1 MTHNNLRSS
10 LRNSVKA
17 AFLLT
22 LCASPAMAQT
32 YGFSYRIETG
42 GVPGPSQYSSSSVSG
57 ATELVR
63 HADPAGGTWGTTVK
77 NTVYADAG
85 AHLTAKQGD
94 MTVFTD
100 ATADPLSATS
110 LPNSYPYGFSEV
122 RFSDSAVIES
132 DTLPLNTPVTLT
144 FHSDLDVDLGTPT
157 GSVAGSFYGE
167 HYIGGRNS
175 YLQQAFSTTN
185 MSYSTFMPDIVINT
199 RVGARISMTGRV
211 YINLRAHYFA
221 NYASGPVWGGSI
233 SGMARLRPVLTSSNG
248 ADVRVKA
255 DSGVI
260 YNVSSAN

>member
-1 MTHNNLRSS
+1 MNHIHLRQALS
-10 LRNSVKA
+10 A
-17 AFLLT
+17 ALLLT
-22 LCASPAMAQT
+22 LSASSAMAQT

-42 GVPGPSQYSSSSVSG
+42 GVPGPNQNSTGSASG
-57 ATELVR
+57 ATELVK
-63 HADPAGGTWGTTVK
+63 HADPAGGNWGTTVK

-94 MTVFTD
+94 MTVFAD
-100 ATADPLSATS
+100 ATANTLSATS
-110 LPNSYPYGFSEV
+110 FPNSYPYGFSEV

-144 FHSDLDVDLGTPT
+144 FQSDLDVDLGIPT

-167 HYIGGRNS
+167 HYIGGRSS
-175 YLQQAFSTTN
+175 YLQQTFSYGD
-185 MSYSTFMPDIVINT
+185 MDYSTFMPDIVVNT
-199 RVGARISMTGRV
+199 KVGARINMTGRV

-221 NYASGPVWGGSI
+221 NYVSGPVWGGSI
-233 SGMARLRPVLTSSNG
+233 SGMARLRPVLISSNG

-260 YNVSSAN
+260 YNVQSGN